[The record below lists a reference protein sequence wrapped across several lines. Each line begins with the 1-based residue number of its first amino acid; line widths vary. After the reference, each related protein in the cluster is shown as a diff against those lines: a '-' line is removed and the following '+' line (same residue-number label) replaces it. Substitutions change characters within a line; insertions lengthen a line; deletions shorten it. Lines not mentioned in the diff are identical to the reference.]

1 MSGIILAE
9 PQEQRRNRLAS
20 LVLLRRLATYNVR
33 IGLEK
38 VAMVAIAIAIT
49 LASEQ
54 RIVGWLALLPALV
67 GTALNLL
74 ALHVTQG
81 APRGRLLR
89 RYEAHLS
96 TIEGHPQLNLPAFVE
111 CLGAVGLI
119 VAGAWAV
126 TDLPDVWRLVYVA
139 VGTAYAC
146 LVSCSIFDDNAWY
159 NPDVRSPT
167 WQEIDRVLCGVQI
180 CALVLAVSWWAPW
193 QPSERIGLV
202 VVAAI
207 GFIVPLRAG
216 ATQLL
221 VADLEPLVEAERQR
235 GTRLVIEETAREL
248 LPILTELRQ
257 LAAELGPDG
266 ASVQRLAESAL
277 SGVADIPNQVAHS
290 VTQGEGQP
298 LQVVAERLISLAG
311 AAGRDLTVT
320 LPPNLNLVDA
330 DRRLASQAMRDLA
343 GNAISASAT
352 RIYIELRQIGPR
364 LVVLVADDG
373 RPIPDGAWKSAGSSS
388 AELESKL
395 AARGGTLSVEMSNLN
410 KVVMA
415 TWVLAG

>member
-1 MSGIILAE
+1 MSGIILAQ
-9 PQEQRRNRLAS
+9 PQEQRRDRLAS
-20 LVLLRRLATYNVR
+20 LVLLRRLTTYTVR
-33 IGLEK
+33 LGLEK
-38 VAMVAIAIAIT
+38 SAMVMIAVAVT
-49 LASEQ
+49 LVSDQ
-54 RIVGWLALLPALV
+54 RLLGWLALLPALI
-67 GTALNLL
+67 GTGLNLL
-74 ALHVTQG
+74 ALLVTQG
-81 APRGRLLR
+81 TPRGRLLR

-119 VAGAWAV
+119 VAGAWTV
-126 TDLPDVWRLVYVA
+126 TDLPDAWRLVYVA

-167 WQEIDRVLCGVQI
+167 WQEIDRVLCGVQV
-180 CALVLAVSWWAPW
+180 CALVLVVSWWAPW

-207 GFIVPLRAG
+207 GFTVPLRAG
-216 ATQLL
+216 ATQLI
-221 VADLEPLVEAERQR
+221 VADLEPLVETERQR
-235 GTRLVIEETAREL
+235 GTRLVIEETSREL

-257 LAAELGPDG
+257 LATELGPDG

-290 VTQGEGQP
+290 VAQGEGQP

-311 AAGRDLTVT
+311 AAGRELTVT
-320 LPPNLNLVDA
+320 LPPNLSLVDE
-330 DRRLASQAMRDLA
+330 DRTLASQAMRDLA

-352 RIYIELRQIGPR
+352 RIYVELRRIGPR
-364 LVVLVADDG
+364 LVVIVADDG
-373 RPIPDGAWKSAGSSS
+373 RPIPDGVWKSAGSSS
-388 AELESKL
+388 AALETKL
-395 AARGGTLSVEMSNLN
+395 AARGGSLTVENGPLN
-410 KVVMA
+410 KVVVA
-415 TWVLAG
+415 TWGSAG